1 MNEIANMAASFVMPY
16 DVWFWLA
23 LVVVFI
29 LVEAISFGLTTI
41 WFGGGALAAAA
52 ASFFTNVFVLQVL
65 VFAVVTLVLV
75 IITRPLALRKVNK
88 KIVDTNINAIV
99 GMTAVAES
107 DISENEKGDVKVD
120 GKLWTAVMDKGS
132 MPVRRGDTVKV
143 KAVEGVKLIVAAE

>member
-1 MNEIANMAASFVMPY
+1 MNEIAEMAAGFVMPY

-29 LVEAISFGLTTI
+29 LLEAISFGLTTV
-41 WFGGGALAAAA
+41 WFGGGAFSAAL

-65 VFAVVTLVLV
+65 VFAVVTLILLIV
-75 IITRPLALRKVNK
+75 TRPLALK
-88 KIVDTNINAIV
+88 KLNTKTVKTNVNAIV

-107 DISENEKGDVKVD
+107 DISENGKGDVRVD
-120 GKLWTAVMDKGS
+120 GKLWTAVIDKGS
-132 MPVRRGDTVKV
+132 SAVCKGDTVKV